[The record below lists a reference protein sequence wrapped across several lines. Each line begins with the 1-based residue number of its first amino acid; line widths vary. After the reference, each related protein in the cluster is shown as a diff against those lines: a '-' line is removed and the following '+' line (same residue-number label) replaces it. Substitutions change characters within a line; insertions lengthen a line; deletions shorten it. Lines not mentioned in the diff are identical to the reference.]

1 MNENAKIRV
10 LIAEDDPIQ
19 NDLLKDALELESDMA
34 CCGQACD
41 GLEALAKLQTEQ
53 PDVLL
58 LDIVMPNMDG
68 VDLLNELRENP
79 PPKRPKVIAIS
90 AYGQEHIAR
99 AALAQGADWFLLKP
113 YQLELLM
120 RRIRTLAGEAPFP
133 KMKCTLEH
141 IVSKAVIDLGVQTSA
156 VGFLYLEPGT
166 ADSSYASGHL
176 PDEQGRIRGNRGPER
191 YYGAMRCKK
200 RCER

>member
-120 RRIRTLAGEAPFP
+120 RRIRTLAGEAPWISVFG
-133 KMKCTLEH
+133 T
-141 IVSKAVIDLGVQTSA
+141 
-156 VGFLYLEPGT
+156 GT

-191 YYGAMRCKK
+191 YYGAMR
-200 RCER
+200 

>member
-120 RRIRTLAGEAPFP
+120 HTGAHCVQSGDRLGCADERRWISVFGT
-133 KMKCTLEH
+133 
-141 IVSKAVIDLGVQTSA
+141 
-156 VGFLYLEPGT
+156 GT

-191 YYGAMRCKK
+191 YYGAMR
-200 RCER
+200 

>member
-19 NDLLKDALELESDMA
+19 NDLLKDALELEPDMA

-99 AALAQGADWFLLKP
+99 AALAQGARLVSAEAVPAGAADAPHP
-113 YQLELLM
+113 YAC
-120 RRIRTLAGEAPFP
+120 RRGPFP
-133 KMKCTLEH
+133 KEVHTGAHC
-141 IVSKAVIDLGVQTSA
+141 VQSGDRLGCADERRWISVFGT
-156 VGFLYLEPGT
+156 GT

-191 YYGAMRCKK
+191 YYGAMR
-200 RCER
+200 

>member
-120 RRIRTLAGEAPFP
+120 RRIP
-133 KMKCTLEH
+133 KEVHTGAHC
-141 IVSKAVIDLGVQTSA
+141 VQSGDRLGCADERRWISVFGT
-156 VGFLYLEPGT
+156 GT

-191 YYGAMRCKK
+191 YYGAMR
-200 RCER
+200 

>member
-41 GLEALAKLQTEQ
+41 GLEAAGQAPNGT

-68 VDLLNELRENP
+68 VDLLNELREN
-79 PPKRPKVIAIS
+79 
-90 AYGQEHIAR
+90 
-99 AALAQGADWFLLKP
+99 
-113 YQLELLM
+113 
-120 RRIRTLAGEAPFP
+120 RRRS
-133 KMKCTLEH
+133 
-141 IVSKAVIDLGVQTSA
+141 V
-156 VGFLYLEPGT
+156 
-166 ADSSYASGHL
+166 
-176 PDEQGRIRGNRGPER
+176 RR
-191 YYGAMRCKK
+191 
-200 RCER
+200 

>member
-90 AYGQEHIAR
+90 AYGQELCPSR
-99 AALAQGADWFLLKP
+99 F
-113 YQLELLM
+113 
-120 RRIRTLAGEAPFP
+120 
-133 KMKCTLEH
+133 
-141 IVSKAVIDLGVQTSA
+141 
-156 VGFLYLEPGT
+156 
-166 ADSSYASGHL
+166 
-176 PDEQGRIRGNRGPER
+176 RGQ
-191 YYGAMRCKK
+191 
-200 RCER
+200 